1 MGYRRLSQST
11 ENAGFEAKKQRLR
24 EQILEKMGEMP
35 KAFMDQMMNGETFSD
50 SEPMAQF
57 WQEFLGG
64 SDFGASEFARQM
76 GSFFKSPPEDTS
88 PLVIMRKD
96 GSRTPFFC
104 VHALLGSVYHYH
116 HLANRIS
123 DDQPFYGLQAR
134 GLDGTEEPL
143 ERIEDMA
150 ELYIQ
155 TMREVQ
161 PHGPYLL
168 GGYSFGG
175 WIAFE
180 MARRLQLA
188 GESIMGLMIIGAG
201 LPPAAYH
208 PTFFRN
214 ADFLARYAQ
223 DFQKNV
229 MEPFLSYE
237 ERMAGGFDQDPS
249 KMNPIHRVYLAHS
262 KARMTYVPYPYGG
275 PITLFETIEQQ
286 LIAPF
291 DWVGGWDQLTQST
304 VERHLISGNH
314 YSMLDEP
321 VVNELSEKL
330 DMVLDRIHASGVG
343 EAVS

>member
-1 MGYRRLSQST
+1 MSQG
-11 ENAGFEAKKQRLR
+11 AGFEEKKQRLKDL
-24 EQILEKMGEMP
+24 IFEKMGHMP
-35 KAFMDQMMNGETFSD
+35 KAFLDKLMNGEAFSE
-50 SEPMAQF
+50 SEPVARF
-57 WQEFLGG
+57 WSEFLDGVDLSG
-64 SDFGASEFARQM
+64 NEFARQM
-76 GSFFKSPPEDTS
+76 GSFFKDPPEDTS
-88 PLVIMRKD
+88 PLVIMRSH

-123 DDQPFYGLQAR
+123 EDQPFYGLQAR
-134 GLDGTEEPL
+134 GLDGKEEPL

-150 ELYIQ
+150 ELYLQ

-161 PHGPYLL
+161 PRGPYLL

-188 GESIMGLMIIGAG
+188 GEPILGLIIIGAG
-201 LPPAAYH
+201 LPPAAYQ
-208 PTFFRN
+208 PALFRN
-214 ADFLARYAQ
+214 ADFLTRYAR

-237 ERMAGGFDQDPS
+237 ERMAGGFGRDGSQ
-249 KMNPIHRVYLAHS
+249 MNPIHRVYLAHS

-291 DWVGGWDQLTQST
+291 DWVGGWDQLTQSG
-304 VERHLISGNH
+304 VARYLISGNH

-321 VVNELSEKL
+321 AVDELAQKL
-330 DMVLDRIHASGVG
+330 DAVLSRIHDRAR